1 MGGITWD
8 ADGYAL
14 ARTLFQRALAVVYLI
29 AFLNAAFE
37 FKPLLGQNGLLP
49 AATWMRAVPFRE
61 TPSLFYF
68 ANSDQA
74 FRIAAW
80 AGVLLSCCVILGF
93 PARYSWTSA
102 LAWALLWVLY
112 I

>member
-1 MGGITWD
+1 MRGIAWD
-8 ADGYAL
+8 AGGYAL

-74 FRIAAW
+74 FRISSSGDGAPRRSGSQSW
-80 AGVLLSCCVILGF
+80 RYAGCV
-93 PARYSWTSA
+93 SA
-102 LAWALLWVLY
+102 
-112 I
+112 